1 MTPHQL
7 RESWLVSVLAP
18 GQVVDAPDACVW
30 GVPFV
35 RYDGTAAPERWC
47 VLTRL
52 GPVWV
57 RRVRPAPQREQ
68 AVAVRMVL
76 TIRP

>member
-1 MTPHQL
+1 MTPHQIQ
-7 RESWLVSVLAP
+7 EAWLVSVLAP
-18 GQVVDAPDACVW
+18 GQTVDAPDACIW
-30 GVPFV
+30 GARFV
-35 RYDGTAAPERWC
+35 RYDVAESPERWC

-57 RRVRPAPQREQ
+57 RHVRPAPQCERT
-68 AVAVRMVL
+68 VAVRRVL